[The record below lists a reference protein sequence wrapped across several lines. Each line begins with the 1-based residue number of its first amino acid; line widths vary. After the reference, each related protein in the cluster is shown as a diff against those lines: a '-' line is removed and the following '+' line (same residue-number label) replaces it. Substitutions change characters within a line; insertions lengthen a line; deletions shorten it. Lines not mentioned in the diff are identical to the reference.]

1 MPRLGLH
8 RLRQPRDPLARLP
21 LQRRQQ
27 PRDGLDPMPPP
38 RGLDERLRERLGK
51 RFELRHDLLPIL
63 DLHAGLV
70 PCQRLVLGLS
80 QARREGEAP
89 AEPRARGRVHLQS
102 RLGRSL
108 ALPREADPK
117 IKPWRATGPT
127 PRHTAPRTAPAWPT
141 PLQVSKTPE
150 ETIPHNVR
158 LGEESRTVEVEV
170 VRTESILFYV
180 ESSLPRTGCREFKY
194 DSNSTCAA
202 SISSF
207 FFRCFRDRSSSIK
220 WSITTAVVQRS
231 SCRAM
236 GRPNCS

>member
-1 MPRLGLH
+1 MLWQTDTDRG
-8 RLRQPRDPLARLP
+8 RIPRDHHQHHPSGTDFHSRSVRSDMYYNP
-21 LQRRQQ
+21 RPSRR
-27 PRDGLDPMPPP
+27 P
-38 RGLDERLRERLGK
+38 
-51 RFELRHDLLPIL
+51 
-63 DLHAGLV
+63 
-70 PCQRLVLGLS
+70 
-80 QARREGEAP
+80 
-89 AEPRARGRVHLQS
+89 
-102 RLGRSL
+102 
-108 ALPREADPK
+108 
-117 IKPWRATGPT
+117 GPT
-127 PRHTAPRTAPAWPT
+127 LRHTAPRTAPAWPT

-170 VRTESILFYV
+170 VRTESILFYA

-236 GRPNCS
+236 GKPNCS